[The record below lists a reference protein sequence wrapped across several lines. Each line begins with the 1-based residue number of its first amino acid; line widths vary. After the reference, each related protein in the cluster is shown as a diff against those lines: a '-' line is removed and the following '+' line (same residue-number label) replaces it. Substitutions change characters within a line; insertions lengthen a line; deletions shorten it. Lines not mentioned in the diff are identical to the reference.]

1 MGSSECCSPQGSIL
15 GPLLFLVYI
24 NDLSTGLSSNP
35 RLFPDGFFLFSV
47 VHDRNTSAYELNNDL
62 LQIRSWA
69 YQWKM
74 SFNHDPSRQA
84 QEVIFSRKIKKP
96 NHPELILNNISV
108 NPTSYQRHLGM
119 FLDNKLN
126 FREHLK
132 DITNKVNKSIGLL
145 RKLQM
150 ILWGRSLVTICN

>member
-1 MGSSECCSPQGSIL
+1 
-15 GPLLFLVYI
+15 
-24 NDLSTGLSSNP
+24 
-35 RLFPDGFFLFSV
+35 
-47 VHDRNTSAYELNNDL
+47 
-62 LQIRSWA
+62 
-69 YQWKM
+69 M

-96 NHPELILNNISV
+96 NHPELILNNIPV
-108 NPTSYQRHLGM
+108 NQTSYQKHLGM

-126 FREHLK
+126 FGEHLK
-132 DITNKVNKSIGLL
+132 YITNKVNKSIGLL

>member
-1 MGSSECCSPQGSIL
+1 
-15 GPLLFLVYI
+15 
-24 NDLSTGLSSNP
+24 
-35 RLFPDGFFLFSV
+35 
-47 VHDRNTSAYELNNDL
+47 
-62 LQIRSWA
+62 
-69 YQWKM
+69 M

-96 NHPELILNNISV
+96 NHPELILNNIPV
-108 NPTSYQRHLGM
+108 NQTSYQRHLGM

-132 DITNKVNKSIGLL
+132 YITNKVNKSTGLL